1 MRTSHF
7 GRQRLTVIATS
18 VALTA
23 GVLAAGGGPAAAI
36 TSAATGPEEVVVSP
50 EVLSHFLCYRGNFR
64 PQFSSYPRVGLK
76 DQFGR
81 TKGRV
86 GQASLFCNATKKRHG
101 GQFTG
106 IVSINDHLKG
116 YRFRRILAVQP
127 HSLHI
132 QVGNQFGDAQHLR
145 ISGTPKMLLTPT
157 QKRPHDRPKGLDHF
171 LCYKVQEGESI
182 DDPVK
187 LRDQFSGYKTRV
199 LDPIMHCNPVK
210 KRHDGGITPI
220 KHPEAHLVCYTIR
233 QRDLDPPQTR
243 KTANQ
248 FERAYIRAK
257 TAVMLCVPSTK
268 IWLDPG
274 DVDPSPT
281 EPELLGLPTIG
292 QVGLPTIGQV
302 VLPTIGGTS

>member
-36 TSAATGPEEVVVSP
+36 TSAATEPEEVVAAP
-50 EVLSHFLCYRGNFR
+50 QEVLSHFLCYRGGFR

-101 GQFTG
+101 DQVTR

-132 QVGNQFGDAQHLR
+132 QVGNQFGDAQRLR

-182 DDPVK
+182 NAVIK
-187 LRDQFSGYKTRV
+187 LRDQFRRYKKVRV

-257 TAVMLCVPSTK
+257 TAVRLCVPSTK
-268 IWLDPG
+268 NVVVPEP
-274 DVDPSPT
+274 VVPEPVKPSET
-281 EPELLGLPTIG
+281 LG
-292 QVGLPTIGQV
+292 
-302 VLPTIGGTS
+302 SRDH